1 MTAVATDGGQESA
14 ALAVT
19 VIIATY
25 QRNESVLELLGQ
37 IAGQTLAHETFEVIV
52 IDDGSAI
59 PAAPVLEAAGFPFR
73 LTVLTQRNAGPA
85 AARHR
90 GILQAV
96 GALVIIIDDDM
107 RVLPDFLAAHLAAHA
122 DKGRHVVLGR
132 LRAQP
137 GASLEL
143 FDRIHL
149 DLLDKLARSY
159 AADPKA
165 IRGSSLYTGNVSFRR
180 EDYLRVGGFDPAF
193 RISED
198 AELGIR
204 LEESGATFALSDD
217 AQSFHASDHAS
228 AKKWMTRSVAYG
240 RTDAAVSDKH
250 PGIAS
255 ANPWR
260 FLYLVNPVSRVLLF
274 CCALWPSL
282 TAPVAWLAL
291 SASQAFAKLGMERV
305 AIAGTTFTFGI
316 QYFRGLGTVPEPAT
330 GPTRL
335 QRYIDSDARARQGAF
350 GRFASRWAN
359 LKADQRIARG

>member
-1 MTAVATDGGQESA
+1 MSDLALASDPDVATH
-14 ALAVT
+14 AVS
-19 VIIATY
+19 VVIATY
-25 QRNESVLELLGQ
+25 QRNDSVLELLSQ
-37 IAGQTLAHETFEVIV
+37 LADQTLWRDEFDVV
-52 IDDGSAI
+52 VVDDGSAA

-73 LTVLTQRNAGPA
+73 LTVLAQKNAGPA

-90 GILQAV
+90 GILTAT
-96 GALVIIIDDDM
+96 GALIVIIDDDM
-107 RVLPDFLAAHLAAHA
+107 RILPDFLASHVAAHA
-122 DKGRHVVLGR
+122 NRGRHVVLGR

-143 FDRIHL
+143 FDRLHL
-149 DLLDKLARSY
+149 DLNDKLARNF
-159 AADPKA
+159 AGNPDA

-180 EDYLRVGGFDPAF
+180 EDYLHVGGFDPNF

-204 LEESGATFALSDD
+204 LEESGATFALSDE
-217 AQSFHASDHAS
+217 AQSFHASDHTS
-228 AKKWMTRSVAYG
+228 AKRWMTRSSAYG

-260 FLYLVNPVSRVLLF
+260 FLYLVNPVSRVLLLSS
-274 CCALWPSL
+274 AVAPWL
-282 TAPVAWLAL
+282 TAPIAWLAL
-291 SASQAFAKLGMERV
+291 WASQAFSTVGMERV

-316 QYFRGLGTVPEPAT
+316 QYFRGLGAVPEPAT

-335 QRYIDSDARARQGAF
+335 QRYLHADANARTGFF
-350 GRFASRWAN
+350 GGVTRRWAD
-359 LKADQRIARG
+359 LRAEQRTARS